1 MYEDR
6 GDIQILKIFGEIQMH
21 FVDKKL
27 FYTDLVTV
35 VTVINNFI
43 KTTDESVTVS
53 HHMVQFWDFYL

>member
-1 MYEDR
+1 
-6 GDIQILKIFGEIQMH
+6 MH